1 MSRLL
6 LDTHVFLWWAQANS
20 QIRAQW
26 IQEIVDDSNSV
37 HVSAVTAWEIETKK
51 RIKKLDFDD
60 DVSRVATEF
69 GFEPLAITIQHASL
83 AGKLDWDHRDPF
95 DRMLA
100 AQALSDEM
108 VLLSADDAMKSAPG
122 VRVL

>member
-6 LDTHVFLWWAQANS
+6 LDTHVFLWWAQANP

-26 IQEIVDDSNSV
+26 VEEIADDSNTV
-37 HVSAVTAWEIETKK
+37 HVSAVAAWEIETKR
-51 RIKKLDFDD
+51 RIKKLNFDD

-69 GFEPLAITIQHASL
+69 GFEPLAITLQHASL
-83 AGKLDWDHRDPF
+83 AGQLDWDHRDPF

-100 AQALSDEM
+100 AQALSNDM
-108 VLLSADDAMKSAPG
+108 VLLSADVAMRSAPG